1 MFKIVITIIFLVAL
15 PGELLAK
22 IIKEKKYTYNGSVDR
37 SGQPHGQGTITYI
50 DGKVFVGTFSKGAV
64 SGYGILTY
72 IDGSYTEGNWKDGK
86 LDGPGKKLLTNGA
99 RYSGTFKASK
109 LIGDAIYTFVN
120 GDVYEGPL
128 ENTELSGVGTLKK
141 VDGDKYTGLY
151 KDDKLIGDVI
161 YTFVNGDVY
170 EGPLEDTEPS
180 GWGIL
185 KKADG
190 DIYTGLLVKGK
201 PDGLGTYE
209 DFQNHSTFNGFF
221 KAGRKDGAGSMVFP
235 DGRVFKGFW
244 VNDMYIDERVSSRE
258 PKISVSERTVGE
270 AASRRDSVE
279 NGDPSCPEY
288 SFDLLVL
295 ADSGART
302 LDFDLTSGT
311 SSCKR

>member
-22 IIKEKKYTYNGSVDR
+22 IIKEKKYTYNGTVDR

-50 DGKVFVGTFSKGAV
+50 DGKVFVGIFSKGAV
-64 SGYGILTY
+64 SGYGIVTE

-99 RYSGTFKASK
+99 RYSGTYKGGK

-128 ENTELSGVGTLKK
+128 EN
-141 VDGDKYTGLY
+141 
-151 KDDKLIGDVI
+151 
-161 YTFVNGDVY
+161 
-170 EGPLEDTEPS
+170 TEPS